1 MSGHS
6 PRNPLDTPLLEA
18 MAASI
23 ASDLIDGSVHVPD
36 RRGLAV
42 RAAREG
48 IRQTIDLA
56 RRTLEEMADDHAFAD
71 EEGKAAVLREAAEQ
85 ISTLPDNLP

>member
-1 MSGHS
+1 MSRHP

-23 ASDLIDGSVHVPD
+23 ASDLIDGSVHVLD
-36 RRGLAV
+36 RRDLAV

-56 RRTLEEMADDHAFAD
+56 RRVLEEMAADHEHAG
-71 EEGKAAVLREAAEQ
+71 EAANAVILYEAAEQ
-85 ISTLPDNLP
+85 IRRLPKDLP

>member
-42 RAAREG
+42 REG

-85 ISTLPDNLP
+85 ISTLPHSLP

>member
-1 MSGHS
+1 MSHRP

-23 ASDLIDGSVHVPD
+23 ASDLIDGSVHALD
-36 RRGLAV
+36 RRDLAV

-56 RRTLEEMADDHAFAD
+56 RRALEEMADDHAFAD
-71 EEGKAAVLREAAEQ
+71 EVEKAAALREAVRQ
-85 ISTLPDNLP
+85 IETLPHDVP